1 MLFKERGNHHSIEQ
15 ESRANWKS
23 INFLR
28 RVRKLRWHGAVYW
41 VVFLLKHASWSPNHF
56 HGDSIGRWGLQ
67 EVIRFRGS
75 HEGGDPMMGLAS
87 LQDEED
93 RPELSLT
100 LPGEDTARRL
110 MSANHE
116 GSSRGTKSASTL
128 ILDFLTS
135 RNARNKCLSFEPPSL
150 WHFVIA
156 AWAD

>member
-1 MLFKERGNHHSIEQ
+1 MLFKELGNHHSIEQ
-15 ESRANWKS
+15 ENWANWKS

-41 VVFLLKHASWSPNHF
+41 VVSLLKHAGWSPNHF

-93 RPELSLT
+93 RPEPSLT

-116 GSSRGTKSASTL
+116 GSSRGTKSASIL

-135 RNARNKCLSFEPPSL
+135 RNARNKCLFFEPPSL